1 MEDERLIAL
10 LAGSN
15 WPQLFDRKT
24 LRQGREY
31 AQRRCVSDFDMDQ
44 SHPRQTRIRANVLD
58 GAPQSYQCSIELRP
72 NPQAAF
78 EISMR
83 CSCPD
88 ATQCAH
94 CVAALLEA
102 TQRHTGPVP
111 LMLGEPVLANSDSV
125 VTVSVTPKPVLS
137 LRGAPFRSR
146 ARRGAER
153 TIGVARLAF
162 DYDGHRVP
170 PDGRAWTRFTHEDRP
185 LRIERMR
192 ALEGDARDRLLTFGL
207 VPADQVVGLY
217 LDDAEAARFLAAD
230 YVLERGEGRP
240 ASPSHLANLL
250 PRLAAAFTLE
260 FEDDFPVE
268 LLQAPDQWHVDVRD
282 RDDTWFDV
290 SLGIDVGDQRLD
302 LLPILRQVLADP
314 DFPHEPLPNEA
325 PDAVWLATIDGRRH
339 VPLPLVRLR
348 GLIEPLLEWL
358 ARPVHVGG
366 RDPDDGQERLQL
378 RLPQAAILDELP
390 LNCCLLYTSPSP
402 RD

>member
-170 PDGRAWTRFTHEDRP
+170 PDGRAASDLALLFAPSNRKVYVSPSSWDWRSAQRRPAFYPLLLETRTRLLLPSLCLAHRAQSLAQALHSARSRPPGP
-185 LRIERMR
+185 LR
-192 ALEGDARDRLLTFGL
+192 
-207 VPADQVVGLY
+207 
-217 LDDAEAARFLAAD
+217 
-230 YVLERGEGRP
+230 
-240 ASPSHLANLL
+240 S
-250 PRLAAAFTLE
+250 
-260 FEDDFPVE
+260 
-268 LLQAPDQWHVDVRD
+268 
-282 RDDTWFDV
+282 
-290 SLGIDVGDQRLD
+290 
-302 LLPILRQVLADP
+302 
-314 DFPHEPLPNEA
+314 
-325 PDAVWLATIDGRRH
+325 RH
-339 VPLPLVRLR
+339 VRWAAISLVRAALR
-348 GLIEPLLEWL
+348 
-358 ARPVHVGG
+358 AR
-366 RDPDDGQERLQL
+366 
-378 RLPQAAILDELP
+378 A
-390 LNCCLLYTSPSP
+390 
-402 RD
+402 